1 MDSRRAES
9 FSDGVFAV
17 AITVLVF
24 NLLPIADKTAG
35 TTGTTRL
42 TVGHLAHYWPS
53 YLAYVVSFLT
63 IGIMWLNHHQML
75 AQVRK
80 VNRTMLVLNLF
91 LLMGIVAI
99 PFPTA
104 LVADHLIASGHQATV
119 AAVTYG
125 LVMIAISISFGGM
138 WIYMASHQDALGA
151 RRHVRTPRLSTVRFT
166 AGNIGYVAGTLIAL
180 VSPVA
185 ALIIFGLLAV
195 YYLFEHLPDPSD
207 ETDEQATADGQA
219 TRDGPTA
226 RS

>member
-35 TTGTTRL
+35 DL
-42 TVGHLAHYWPS
+42 TARTLGHYWPS

-63 IGIMWLNHHQML
+63 IGIMWLNHH
-75 AQVRK
+75 
-80 VNRTMLVLNLF
+80 TMLSRVSKVDRQVLVRNVF

-104 LVADHLIASGHQATV
+104 LVADHLNDSSQGKV

-125 LVMIAISISFGGM
+125 LVMIAIAIG
-138 WIYMASHQDALGA
+138 YASTWVYLAAHQQELGA
-151 RRHVRTPRLSTVRFT
+151 RPTIRVPRLATLRFT
-166 AGNIGYVAGTLIAL
+166 AGNAGYVAGTLIAL
-180 VSPVA
+180 VWPVV
-185 ALIIFGLLAV
+185 ALIIYGLLAV
-195 YYLFEHLPDPSD
+195 YYLFEHLPDAGSD
-207 ETDEQATADGQA
+207 GGQEE
-219 TRDGPTA
+219 
-226 RS
+226 S